1 MRKVYLFL
9 ALAVLLMA
17 LGLLS
22 GCHKNPTGPEDQVEA
37 PVFNPPGG
45 SYLSVQMVALS
56 CASPGAQ
63 IRYTT
68 DGSTPDKWS
77 PLYSVPIQ
85 ISYDLTLKARAFKA
99 GKSPSPVSTAVYNV
113 NPSVATPSLSPPP
126 GVYNT
131 VQTVTLSCITEGS
144 YLFYTLDGS
153 EPDFESTLYTE
164 PIYIPNSATLKVRGF
179 KNGLSPS
186 PVATGIYTLNFE
198 QSSDTPQIYPP
209 GGIYAAVQEVELYCS
224 TPGAVIRYTTDGSE
238 PTSES
243 RLYNHPVTISGV
255 TTLKARSFKDGM
267 MPSGIATAMYAVIL
281 DPIEM
286 VSVPAGTFYMGNTLD
301 FGDDD
306 EHPVHLVTLNAFS
319 IGKYEITQKQWTDVM
334 DTYPIM
340 NSGTG
345 PDRPVYNVSWYEIL
359 KFCNL
364 RSLADGLTP
373 AYYIRNSTDPADWGE
388 VPYDNNGD
396 WNDVFCNWSANGYFM
411 PTEAEWEYAAR
422 GAADNP
428 NYEFSGSNNIN
439 NVAWYSSNS
448 GYECHPV
455 GELPANSLGIH
466 DMTGNVAE
474 LCWDSYTHG
483 YPSGHLNNPHSS
495 SGSNLKVIRGGHFY
509 GSADDCRLANRDHDM
524 TYDHGGAVG
533 FRVRRRL

>member
-1 MRKVYLFL
+1 MRKLYLFL

-45 SYLSVQMVALS
+45 SYLSVQMVGLS

-131 VQTVTLSCITEGS
+131 VQMVTVSCITEGAF
-144 YLFYTLDGS
+144 LFYTLDGS
-153 EPDFESTLYTE
+153 EPDFDSTLYTE

-179 KNGLSPS
+179 RNGLSPS
-186 PVATGIYTLNFE
+186 PVATGIYTFNFD
-198 QSSDTPQIYPP
+198 QSSATPQIYPP
-209 GGIYAAVQEVELYCS
+209 GGTYSAVQEVELYCA
-224 TPGAVIRYTTDGSE
+224 TPGAVIRYSTDGTE

-243 RLYNHPVTISGV
+243 RLYNHPVTISSV
-255 TTLKARSFKDGM
+255 TTLKARSFRDGM
-267 MPSGIATAMYAVIL
+267 MPSGIATAMYVVIL

-364 RSLADGLTP
+364 RSMADGLTP
-373 AYYIRNSTDPADWGE
+373 AYYIRNSTDPTDWGE

-439 NVAWYSSNS
+439 DVAWYASNS

-474 LCWDSYTHG
+474 LSWDSYTHG